1 MSHFKKQT
9 VDLNTLNQNR
19 ASVAAA
25 NVASSNNS
33 NNRTVIRNGQI
44 RTINTGNNKKELDDV
59 DIQFHYFF
67 TKENLLGL
75 LSRNK
80 SLIVKIFIWL
90 LVQYIFVKYL
100 EFGAMFFL
108 ATCVYL
114 IIKNLG
120 SREKGTL
127 SAYSVFNKNN
137 EAILGSVSR
146 DQLEGQFRRGGM

>member
-1 MSHFKKQT
+1 MSHFKKPA

-19 ASVAAA
+19 AASAAAA
-25 NVASSNNS
+25 NANS
-33 NNRTVIRNGQI
+33 RTVIRNGQI
-44 RTINTGNNKKELDDV
+44 RTINTSNKREMDDV

-67 TKENLLGL
+67 TKDNLVGMV
-75 LSRNK
+75 SRNK
-80 SLIVKIFIWL
+80 WLIGKILIWM
-90 LVQYIFVKYL
+90 LVQYFFIKYL

-114 IIKNLG
+114 IVKNLG
-120 SREKGTL
+120 TREKGTL

-146 DQLEGQFRRGGM
+146 DQLEGQFRNGGM